1 MNEIQERILKS
12 MDLTRE
18 LSEEEIHE
26 VIDLRMKEE
35 IRKTPHIS
43 QN

>member
-1 MNEIQERILKS
+1 MKYRKGFLKS

-35 IRKTPHIS
+35 IRK
-43 QN
+43 NAA